1 MADTCTFDH
10 LAIGVER
17 WRDGLPRFAGQ
28 FGGRWS
34 HGGEAAEFAP
44 CQLVYAHDMRI
55 ELITPGASGDGFMRR
70 FLDRSGPGAHHITF
84 KVPSLEDTIRQ
95 LGERGLAVFG
105 VSMDRPAWREAFVH
119 PKESGLG
126 TLLQVAQVDEQLI
139 GSMTGRQ
146 PAPPGFPEVQG
157 EPAEI
162 AWIGLTVE
170 SAPATRELLTEVLRG
185 EQVAGGRG
193 WARVRWGTGHTLVI
207 RDSSAA
213 PGVPALWPEG
223 RLGVAHVL
231 FGPAGL
237 DPVALE
243 RGEAGCERQPDDAL
257 TGVPVW
263 VAG

>member
-55 ELITPGASGDGFMRR
+55 ELIAPGASGDGFMRR

-95 LGERGLAVFG
+95 LSERGLAVFG

-139 GSMTGRQ
+139 GTMTGRQ

-157 EPAEI
+157 EP
-162 AWIGLTVE
+162 GGDRLDR
-170 SAPATRELLTEVLRG
+170 PDRG
-185 EQVAGGRG
+185 VGGRRARAADRGAARGAGGGRPWLG
-193 WARVRWGTGHTLVI
+193 PGSLGHRAYAGHPRQLGRAGCPCAVAR
-207 RDSSAA
+207 
-213 PGVPALWPEG
+213 
-223 RLGVAHVL
+223 
-231 FGPAGL
+231 GPAGGGARAVRARL
-237 DPVALE
+237 RSTRWRWSGARPGASAS
-243 RGEAGCERQPDDAL
+243 RTTR
-257 TGVPVW
+257 
-263 VAG
+263 